1 MIYAELKDIVR
12 LIVIVFDR
20 TSKPPKAYK
29 EKAKTKKK
37 DYCDNGD
44 DNGSCDSDYRRDGNS
59 NSESDEEGGSGSSD
73 SSDKNKTLQVLM
85 SMLYIIYYIL
95 YIIYY
100 ILYVIYYILYVIYYI
115 FIICHYIVS

>member
-37 DYCDNGD
+37 DYCYKGD

-59 NSESDEEGGSGSSD
+59 NSESDEEGGSGT
-73 SSDKNKTLQVLM
+73 SDKNKTLQVLM

-100 ILYVIYYILYVIYYI
+100 ILYIIYYILY
-115 FIICHYIVS
+115 II